1 MIKDFIIGEGAL
13 SVDGEVLPDERLQ
26 DNLYLLDAKGII
38 ISCREARPLL
48 KMGDDFFG
56 QLGTDAAELNALI
69 RTLEAGE
76 DTMYLMQCGPLPVLM
91 IRYLWRGNRTLLAV
105 IPRKEL
111 AQPLRTPGAY
121 AEILFPRELAFS
133 PFSASKIMPADER
146 VFREAQE
153 WIGSY
158 RCMRAAN
165 EEYTVGT
172 LGLRQFLTLRTV
184 SIAKLCGVRALYY
197 YSGIG
202 YVTVQRVN
210 YPLLIADLVA
220 VMMSVRCAAREQ
232 TVYLS
237 IEREGERDPMIYA
250 RFYLDQE
257 VQPPELN
264 CSRRPASLSGAKL
277 SLFEDAVQSGLWHVR
292 LPICMPELEA
302 MELRASLTL
311 KKYLP

>member
-13 SVDGEVLPDERLQ
+13 SVDGEALPDEQLLQ
-26 DNLYLLDAKGII
+26 DNLYLLDANGII
-38 ISCREARPLL
+38 VSCREARPLL
-48 KMGDDFFG
+48 KIGDDFFG
-56 QLGTDAAELNALI
+56 ELGTDPAELRALE
-69 RTLEAGE
+69 RTLGQGE
-76 DTMYLMQCGPLPVLM
+76 DTMYLMQCGPLPVLL

-105 IPRKEL
+105 VPRKEL

-133 PFSASKIMPADER
+133 PLSASKIMPVDER

-153 WIGSY
+153 WIGPY

-165 EEYTVGT
+165 EEHVSGA
-172 LGLRQFLTLRTV
+172 LGLRQFLISRTV
-184 SIAKLCGVRALYY
+184 GIAKRCGVRVLYY

-202 YVTVQRVN
+202 YATVQNVN
-210 YPLLIADLVA
+210 YPLLIADLVE
-220 VMMSVRCAAREQ
+220 VMMSVRCKAREQ
-232 TVYLS
+232 TVHLS

-250 RFYLDQE
+250 RFYLDQV
-257 VQPPELN
+257 VQPPEFN

-277 SLFEDAVQSGLWHVR
+277 SLFEDAAQSGLWHVR

-302 MELRASLTL
+302 MELRASLML
-311 KKYLP
+311 KR